1 MTAVIGS
8 GHLDEKSIHVPRD
21 LSHLP
26 QRAVP
31 VTIKESAGD
40 ERRVTVE
47 G

>member
-1 MTAVIGS
+1 MTGVIGS
-8 GHLDEKSIHVPRD
+8 RHLDEMPIHVTRD

-31 VTIKESAGD
+31 ITIKESAGD